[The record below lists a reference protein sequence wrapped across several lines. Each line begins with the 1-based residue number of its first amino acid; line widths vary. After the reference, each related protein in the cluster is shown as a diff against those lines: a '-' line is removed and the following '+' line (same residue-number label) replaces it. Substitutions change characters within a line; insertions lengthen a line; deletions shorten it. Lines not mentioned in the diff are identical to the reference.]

1 MFDVYLSDGSE
12 FHCFFVRSY
21 SDCGDAFR
29 VACKL
34 HELIADEYLITV
46 YDSSHPDNAP
56 IVLFKRVRQYSD
68 DGSECHFKDIEDC
81 DTYYSQYVDVD
92 LPF

>member
-1 MFDVYLSDGSE
+1 MFDVYLSGCSE

-21 SDCGDAFR
+21 SDCGDAFC

-34 HELIADEYLITV
+34 HELIADEHLIEIF
-46 YDSSHPDNAP
+46 DSFCPDNHP
-56 IVLFKRVRQYSD
+56 IVRLRRYREYSD

-81 DTYYSQYVDVD
+81 DTYYSQYVDID